1 MSMEESQRLFLVER
15 EIEKAKATLTEV
27 ADLIRLEHWSGAASR
42 LYYAVFHSICALLIK
57 DNRTVKSHKGAGIAF
72 RQHYIYTHVFPQQ
85 YGQLFGQLEALREES
100 DYNCFYDVTSEE
112 VMSRFEPA
120 KEMIS
125 AIEKRVTLS
134 SELTK

>member
-1 MSMEESQRLFLVER
+1 MEESQRLFLVER
-15 EIEKAKATLTEV
+15 EIEKAKTTLNEV

-57 DNRTVKSHKGAGIAF
+57 DNRTVRSHKGAGIAF

-112 VMSRFEPA
+112 VLSRFEPA
-120 KEMIS
+120 QEIIS
-125 AIEKRVTLS
+125 AIEKRVTQS
-134 SELTK
+134 SKSIK

>member
-1 MSMEESQRLFLVER
+1 MEESQRQFLVER
-15 EIEKAKATLTEV
+15 EIEKAKTTLNEV

-42 LYYAVFHSICALLIK
+42 LYYAVFHSVCSLLIN
-57 DNRTVKSHKGAGIAF
+57 DNRIIKSHKGAGIAF

-85 YGQLFGQLEALREES
+85 YGQLFGQLESLREES
-100 DYNCFYDVTSEE
+100 DYNCFYDVTAEE

-125 AIEKRVTLS
+125 AIEKRVTS
-134 SELTK
+134 QRN